1 VARDIVIGEASP
13 FAAGFLLAGLT
24 LGQRLAAERRGWEL
38 RTVDAGFSAA
48 RQAEDIDALVAL
60 GVDAI
65 TTWTLDPETA
75 EPALERAHSAG
86 IPLVGF
92 NSDSSSFD
100 TVVKL
105 AIDASPEPAADAAHY
120 IAERIPGAKVAV
132 IAGPLAPTLVFRAS
146 SFREAAAEHGLEIV
160 ADVDNLGDL
169 ADPAELIVRDLLAE
183 PPELDAIWCFNDP
196 SAIGAGRA
204 LRSAGRSIWSGSPEG
219 VIVVGINGTQEA
231 IDAIAD
237 GSITLTYESDPIEA
251 GAAAIGAIAAAIN
264 GNGTSGEMSREITI
278 PSRRFDTSNID
289 SYVPWQARTG

>member
-1 VARDIVIGEASP
+1 VIGEASP

-92 NSDSSSFD
+92 NSDSPSFD

-169 ADPAELIVRDLLAE
+169 A
-183 PPELDAIWCFNDP
+183 ELDAIWCFNDP